1 MVTFGPWMVS
11 SLFLGTSWAVHISV
25 GVCHR
30 ILCCSL
36 LRRRVL
42 PVGGALSEAASA
54 WSAVLA
60 APHVHLHFLSEVLVA
75 QELRVGLIISQIS
88 R

>member
-1 MVTFGPWMVS
+1 M
-11 SLFLGTSWAVHISV
+11 
-25 GVCHR
+25 
-30 ILCCSL
+30 
-36 LRRRVL
+36 
-42 PVGGALSEAASA
+42 GGALSEAASA